1 LSYIVNIAT
10 AVPRFRHQQKQI
22 TSFFVNASKDEN
34 TRRKLEYIS
43 KKSGIDTRYSIIN
56 DFSSKE
62 NDSVLF
68 HKTEDSEKIPS
79 LTQRMDLYK
88 EHALPLALEAIN
100 KIKNIGKQKKAIT
113 HIITVSCT
121 GLFAP
126 GLDIELIQELN
137 LRPNIQRSSINF
149 MGCNAAIL
157 ALKNADAICNSTP
170 HALVLIVCVEL
181 CTIHFQN
188 NSTDDFILSNTL
200 FGDGAAA
207 VLVSSKPNEEVDSKN
222 IHITSFDSLIISK
235 GKQDMA
241 WRLSET
247 GFIMNLTS
255 YVSELINGNM
265 KEFLKDISLDKTTID
280 FWAVHPG
287 GKKIVD
293 GFAEAVDLKNSQL
306 QSAYDVLEHYGNMS
320 SPTILFVLKDVIESN
335 VNAQKGQTIFS
346 AAFGPGL
353 SIETMQLQYV

>member
-1 LSYIVNIAT
+1 MSYIVTIET
-10 AVPRFRHQQKQI
+10 AVPRFCHEQKEI
-22 TSFFVNASKDEN
+22 TSFFVHSSKDES
-34 TRRKLEYIS
+34 TKRKLEYIS
-43 KKSGIDTRYSIIN
+43 KKSGINTRYSIIN

-62 NDSVLF
+62 NNTVLF
-68 HKTEDSEKIPS
+68 HKTNDSERISS
-79 LTQRMDLYK
+79 LTQRMELYK
-88 EHALPLALEAIN
+88 ENALPLALEAIH
-100 KIKNIGKQKKAIT
+100 KIKNIENHKKAIT

-126 GLDIELIQELN
+126 GLDIELIEQLN
-137 LRPNIQRSSINF
+137 LKPNIQRSSVNF

-157 ALKNADAICNSTP
+157 ALKNADAICKSTP
-170 HALVLIVCVEL
+170 NALVLIVCVEL

-207 VLVSSKPNEEVDSKN
+207 VLVSSNPDEEADSKN
-222 IHITSFDSLIISK
+222 IQITSFDSLIISK
-235 GKQDMA
+235 GKNDMA

-255 YVSELINGNM
+255 YVSELINGNI
-265 KEFLKDISLDKTTID
+265 KEFLKDISLDKTTVD
-280 FWAVHPG
+280 HWAIHPG

-293 GFAEAVDLKNSQL
+293 SFAEALNLTTSQL
-306 QSAYDVLEHYGNMS
+306 QSAYDVLENYGNMS
-320 SPTILFVLKDVIESN
+320 SPTILFVLKQVIERN
-335 VNAQKGQTIFS
+335 VNAQKGETIFA